1 MMNVIKKEK
10 ARQKRRQNRVRAKV
24 SGTAARP
31 RLNVFRSNRGLY
43 LQLIDD
49 VAGRTLVSA
58 HVRELTGKGLKK
70 IEAGAA
76 LGKLLAEKALAAGI
90 KEVVFDRSSYR
101 YHGRVKAVADG
112 AREQGLVF

>member
-10 ARQKRRQNRVRAKV
+10 ARKLRRQVRVRAKI

-31 RLNVFRSNRGLY
+31 RLNVFRSNRGMY

-49 VAGRTLVSA
+49 TSGRTLASA
-58 HVRELTGKGLKK
+58 HTRELKGKSAQKS
-70 IEAGAA
+70 ENAAA
-76 LGKLLAEKALAAGI
+76 LGKLLADKALALGV

-101 YHGRVKAVADG
+101 YHGRVKAVADS

>member
-1 MMNVIKKEK
+1 MMNVIKREK
-10 ARQKRRQNRVRAKV
+10 DRQKRRQNRVRAKI
-24 SGTAARP
+24 SGSAARP

-49 VAGRTLVSA
+49 TAGRTLASA
-58 HVRELTGKGLKK
+58 HVRELKEKGLNKT
-70 IEAGAA
+70 AAAAA
-76 LGKLLAEKALAAGI
+76 LGKLLADKALALGI

-101 YHGRVKAVADG
+101 YHGRVKAVADS

>member
-10 ARQKRRQNRVRAKV
+10 ARQARRQARVRAKI
-24 SGTAARP
+24 SGSAARP

-49 VAGRTLVSA
+49 NAGRTLASA
-58 HVRELTGKGLKK
+58 HVRELTGKSLKK
-70 IEAGAA
+70 VEAAEA
-76 LGKLLAEKALAAGI
+76 LGKLLADKALALGL

-101 YHGRVKAVADG
+101 YHGRIKAVADG
-112 AREQGLVF
+112 ARAQGLIF

>member
-10 ARQKRRQNRVRAKV
+10 ARQKRRQMRVRAKI

-49 VAGRTLVSA
+49 TAGRTLVSA
-58 HVRELTGKGLKK
+58 HVRELKEKSLNKTAA
-70 IEAGAA
+70 AGA
-76 LGKLLAEKALAAGI
+76 LSKLLADKALAAGI

-101 YHGRVKAVADG
+101 YHGRVKAVAEA